1 MSTKK
6 ETPVVKVAEAV
17 SMAYIGP
24 TIPGVVIAGT
34 VFNNGYPEKLKE
46 EMRKE
51 TAIRKLLIPVKHLV
65 KARQE
70 MKRPGSAVQVCYERV
85 KEAKR

>member
-6 ETPVVKVAEAV
+6 ESPVVKVTQAV
-17 SMAYIGP
+17 PMAYIGP

-46 EMRKE
+46 EMRRE
-51 TAIRKLLIPVKHLV
+51 TAIGKLLIPVKHLV
-65 KARQE
+65 SAKQE
-70 MKRPGSAVQVCYERV
+70 LRRPGSAIQVCYERV
-85 KEAKR
+85 REAKR